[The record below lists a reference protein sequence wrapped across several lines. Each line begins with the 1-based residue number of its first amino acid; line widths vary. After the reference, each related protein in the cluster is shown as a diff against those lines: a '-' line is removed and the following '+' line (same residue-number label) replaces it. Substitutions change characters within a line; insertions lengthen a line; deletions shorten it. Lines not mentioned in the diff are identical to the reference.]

1 MNKVYV
7 IGRLLGDP
15 EIIINGNTNKQ
26 AKFSLI
32 VEEDKVNLIPIL
44 VYGDKVDFVNTYLR
58 KGKKIFLEG
67 KLEIIDVLD
76 DQGIIKKDLCVIYL
90 NAEFVES
97 KLFEE
102 SRVKENNYSKNS
114 DNILENFDDNEKAVD
129 FLQKIKKSNLKED
142 KENNDDFFEFSEQ
155 SSKYLYY

>member
-67 KLEIIDVLD
+67 KLDIIDVLD
-76 DQGIIKKDLCVIYL
+76 DHGIIKRDLCVIYL

-102 SRVKENNYSKNS
+102 SMVKENNYSKNS